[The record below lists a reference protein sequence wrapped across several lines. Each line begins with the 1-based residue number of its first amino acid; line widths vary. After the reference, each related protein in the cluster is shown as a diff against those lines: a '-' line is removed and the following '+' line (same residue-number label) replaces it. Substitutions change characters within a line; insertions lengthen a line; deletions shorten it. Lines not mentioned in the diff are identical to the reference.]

1 MPCYTTVRTTI
12 TDLALAIDSAKKL
25 GWTVE
30 KNPQRL
36 GQDVSAAF
44 RTPAGALLLRQS
56 NDGTYQA
63 QGVPRRTVTELVR
76 TYAEGGVMKWAKSK
90 GYFAQ
95 AEAVGTKRVLTL
107 RSFGG

>member
-12 TDLALAIDSAKKL
+12 TDLALAIESARKL

-30 KNPQRL
+30 NNPERL

-44 RTPAGALLLRQS
+44 RTPAGTFRLRQLS
-56 NDGTYQA
+56 DGTFQA
-63 QGVPRRTVTELVR
+63 QGVRRGPVYELVR
-76 TYAEGGVMKWAKSK
+76 TYAEVGVMKWAKSR

-95 AEAVGTKRVLTL
+95 AETVGTKKVLTL
-107 RSFGG
+107 RSYGG